1 MLGALQL
8 QRNKTGGGGRGRS
21 FYPKHRFAFGSII
34 PLEDQARAN
43 TAGKEGGFWLG
54 VLGRLSPG
62 KLALS

>member
-8 QRNKTGGGGRGRS
+8 QRNKIRGRGRS